1 MTLVKKSEKEQLKQR
16 LLNELPELEK
26 AGWKKIHIDLLKR
39 HFTFYYSLVH
49 SEIPPKEEKYKQFVE
64 TIKNWKTSKPKNIH
78 EEIYLNYTKF
88 FMKKNSNKKDDKILD
103 PVWKNIPQN
112 ISGAMQYSQEMIDKL
127 NTEYES
133 ESWEDW
139 YDDWKYR

>member
-26 AGWKKIHIDLLKR
+26 AGWKKIHIDLLKK

-64 TIKNWKTSKPKNIH
+64 TIRNWKTAKPKNIH

-112 ISGAMQYSQEMIDKL
+112 IPGAMQYSQEMIDKL

>member
-1 MTLVKKSEKEQLKQR
+1 MTLVKKSEKELLKER
-16 LLNELPELEK
+16 ILKELPELKK

-39 HFTFYYSLVH
+39 HFTFYYTLVH
-49 SEIPPKEEKYKQFVE
+49 SETPPKDEKYKKFVN
-64 TIKNWKTSKPKNIH
+64 TIKNWKTSKPNNIH
-78 EEIYLNYTKF
+78 EEVYLNYMKF
-88 FMKKNSNKKDDKILD
+88 FMKKNSNKKDDKVLD

-112 ISGAMQYSQEMIDKL
+112 IPGAMQYSQEMIDKF

>member
-26 AGWKKIHIDLLKR
+26 AGWKKIHIDLLKK
-39 HFTFYYSLVH
+39 HFTFYYSLIH
-49 SEIPPKEEKYKQFVE
+49 SEIPPKEEKYKKFVE
-64 TIKNWKTSKPKNIH
+64 TIKNWKTAKPKNIH

-112 ISGAMQYSQEMIDKL
+112 ISAYQKIEDQCHQ
-127 NTEYES
+127 
-133 ESWEDW
+133 SWDENLMSWCYLADLD
-139 YDDWKYR
+139 YQ

>member
-1 MTLVKKSEKEQLKQR
+1 MTLVKKNEKEQLKQR

>member
-1 MTLVKKSEKEQLKQR
+1 MILVKKNEKEQLKQR

-26 AGWKKIHIDLLKR
+26 AGWKKIHIDLLKK
-39 HFTFYYSLVH
+39 HFTFYYNLVH
-49 SEIPPKEEKYKQFVE
+49 SEIPPKEEKYIQFVE
-64 TIKNWKTSKPKNIH
+64 TIRNWETSKPKNIH

-112 ISGAMQYSQEMIDKL
+112 IPGAMQYSQEMINKF

>member
-1 MTLVKKSEKEQLKQR
+1 MTLVKKNEKEQLKQR

-26 AGWKKIHIDLLKR
+26 AGWKKIHIDLLKK

-49 SEIPPKEEKYKQFVE
+49 SEIPPKEEKYMQFVE
-64 TIKNWKTSKPKNIH
+64 TIRNWETSKPKNIH

-88 FMKKNSNKKDDKILD
+88 FMKKNSNKEDDKILD

-112 ISGAMQYSQEMIDKL
+112 IPGAMQYSQEMIDKF